1 MPVAAVPAYLGRNFQ
16 NASPGLRFSILLPI
30 WTSRADQ
37 ENEVN
42 KRAQARSKEGQELK
56 SRLDQKESLDSIIA
70 DLVARKVNPIPDL
83 WEKND
88 ASAKAAWD
96 QIAKLAPGDQE
107 RIRALVARQQAMC
120 RSLPSETTL
129 CVEGEA
135 IAPFTTGLGN
145 EHPLEN
151 GFSFLNPYGIPYLP
165 GSGVKGVLRR
175 AAEELASGELGES
188 SWSTA
193 PEFPTGIEEEIYDKD
208 AGKTV
213 KRPVMLSRVDV
224 LFGREPAEHSTGHF
238 RGALTFWDVV
248 PEIPGDRL
256 MVEIM
261 TPHYTHYYQQPDGSH
276 SPHDSGQPNPISFL
290 TVPPGAK
297 FFFCVSCDL
306 ARLRRLAPELA
317 ENGEWKKLLE
327 SAFEHAF
334 RWVGFGAKTAVGYG
348 AMKSVAPQPRKDV
361 SPPVPTPAAPAA
373 PAPGTLEWRGAQL
386 RYDAGQQAVTAVFQ
400 NKKTAP
406 LKGEEMKRLLDSLG
420 PEKKDQLMQKRKL
433 ENVSLR
439 VIQEGNMFRIVG
451 LLPDPA

>member
-16 NASPGLRFSILLPI
+16 DASPGLRFSILLPI

-37 ENEVN
+37 EDEVN
-42 KRAQARSKEGQELK
+42 QRAKAKSKEGQQLQNALK
-56 SRLDQKESLDSIIA
+56 SAGMNRVIE
-70 DLVARKVNPIPDL
+70 DLVANERLPDL

-88 ASAKAAWD
+88 AGARAAWD
-96 QIAKLAPGDQE
+96 QIAKLTRGDQT

-120 RSLPSETTL
+120 RSLPPGTSL
-129 CVEGEA
+129 WVEGEA

-165 GSGVKGVLRR
+165 GSGVKGVVRR
-175 AAEELASGELGES
+175 AAEELASGELGAS

-193 PEFPTGIEEEIYDKD
+193 PEFPTGIEEEIYDKE

-224 LFGREPAEHSTGHF
+224 LFGREPEEHSSGHF

-248 PEIPGDRL
+248 PELPGDRL

-261 TPHYTHYYQQPDGSH
+261 TPHYTHYYQQPAKPDGGSH

-297 FFFCVSCDL
+297 FRFCVTCDL
-306 ARLRRLAPELA
+306 ARLRRLAPPLA

-348 AMKSVAPQPRKDV
+348 AMRTAALARPSTAAPSQ
-361 SPPVPTPAAPAA
+361 PTPAAPAS

-386 RYDAGQQAVTAVFQ
+386 RYEPGQQAVTAVFQ

-406 LKGEEMKRLLDSLG
+406 LKGEEMKRLLDGLG
-420 PEKKDQLMQKRKL
+420 PEKSGQLIEKRKL
-433 ENVSLR
+433 DNVSLR
-439 VIQEGNMFRIVG
+439 VTQEGNMFRIAG
-451 LLPDPA
+451 LL